1 MYLDMNEQDY
11 RQVLEEAPRIVA
23 GRLHIEAQTSAEGM
37 VEAIRGKDA
46 LAAGLLEKFM
56 DAYREWW
63 QASVA
68 AGDTPQPTPESVS
81 AVRRLITKRSE
92 MRAALIS
99 YLNSQ
104 YPVGA

>member
-23 GRLHIEAQTSAEGM
+23 GRLHIDETSAEEI